1 MYKTS
6 YYDDFKCIGSECP
19 NSCCVGWEIDL
30 DIKTFQKYKDLHD
43 SNINKCISVNQK
55 PTYDKFAKIKNVKD
69 QRCSFLDKNNLC
81 NIQKKYS
88 EKLYLQHVQ
97 IFQGGKLILG
107 LNNCHHVY

>member
-30 DIKTFQKYKDLHD
+30 DINTFQKYRDLHD
-43 SNINKCISVNQK
+43 SNINKCISVNQT

-81 NIQKKYS
+81 KIQKNIQKNFF
-88 EKLYLQHVQ
+88 LQHVQ
-97 IFQGGKLILG
+97 IFQDGKLILG
-107 LNNCHHVY
+107 LNNCHRVY